1 MNFKANSDVDLTN
14 LCDSDFSLSFLSVAV
29 KETSSRFFSW
39 AHSLKLKTC
48 NRAKPDGESTFE
60 SLKVMYMRT
69 KWLSILHYVFYDAR
83 LQAELEEAK
92 EEARIKAQEEIVVR
106 IQEAKVTLAYSF
118 LM

>member
-1 MNFKANSDVDLTN
+1 
-14 LCDSDFSLSFLSVAV
+14 
-29 KETSSRFFSW
+29 
-39 AHSLKLKTC
+39 
-48 NRAKPDGESTFE
+48 
-60 SLKVMYMRT
+60 MYMRT

>member
-1 MNFKANSDVDLTN
+1 MNFKANSDADLTN
-14 LCDSDFSLSFLSVAV
+14 LCDPDFSLSFLSVAV
-29 KETSSRFFSW
+29 KETSSRFSSW

-60 SLKVMYMRT
+60 SLRVMYMRT
-69 KWLSILHYVFYDAR
+69 KWLSILHYVFYHAR